1 MSTQAV
7 HELIYVSAA
16 VAPMHEQELAS
27 LLLKA
32 RANNKRLAVS
42 GILVHHEGSF
52 LQVLEGDPTVVE
64 SLFAQIGRD
73 KRHHRTL
80 VLRRGSSAQRTF
92 GDWSMGFVE
101 TNPRIIESLPGFNDF
116 FRRGLQL
123 TQVSSDPGRVK
134 QLIDAFREG
143 RFRQHVRV

>member
-1 MSTQAV
+1 MPTQAV

-16 VAPMHEQELAS
+16 VTPMDQQELAA

-32 RANNKRLAVS
+32 RANNKRLDVS

-64 SLFAQIGRD
+64 PLFARIQRD
-73 KRHHRTL
+73 KRHQRTL
-80 VLRRGSSAQRTF
+80 VLQRGLSPQRSF

-101 TNPRIIESLPGFNDF
+101 ADPRLIKTLPGFNDF
-116 FRRGLQL
+116 FRRGFRL
-123 TQVSSDPGRVK
+123 TQISSDPGRVK
-134 QLIDAFREG
+134 QLLDAFREG
-143 RFRQHVRV
+143 RFHQHVRV